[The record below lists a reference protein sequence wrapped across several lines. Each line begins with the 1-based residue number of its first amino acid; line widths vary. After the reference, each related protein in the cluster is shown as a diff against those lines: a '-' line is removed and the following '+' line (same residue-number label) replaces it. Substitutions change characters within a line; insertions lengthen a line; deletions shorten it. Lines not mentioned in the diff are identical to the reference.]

1 MTKPCGCPE
10 ERFPG
15 LGDDDRFA
23 KVMKSSL
30 IEAMTPVDFTI
41 TIKVKAAGNLDTID
55 SILQEFQSYKND
67 PYSDKNVDELTQ
79 ELEEIIKRL
88 DTVRQDTTDII
99 HDALADSTD
108 YLLDID
114 VNIHVK

>member
-41 TIKVKAAGNLDTID
+41 TIKVKATGSLDTID
-55 SILQEFQSYKND
+55 SILQEFQGYKND
-67 PYSDKNVDELTQ
+67 PYSDKNVNQLVQ
-79 ELEEIIKRL
+79 EL
-88 DTVRQDTTDII
+88 DDII
-99 HDALADSTD
+99 LRLGFIKNDITNVVESALEDWDD
-108 YLLDID
+108 YTLDVRVDIS
-114 VNIHVK
+114 VK